1 MLTEDQIMEAL
12 HLVIDP
18 EIGIN
23 IVDLG
28 LIYNLDIQND
38 SIVVTMTLTTPGCPM
53 YSSMAEGVE
62 RAIKHI
68 DPNVS
73 SEVNLVW
80 EPRWTPDMMTDYAKE
95 QLGY

>member
-1 MLTEDQIMEAL
+1 MLTEDKIMEAL

-28 LIYNLDIQND
+28 LIYNLNI
-38 SIVVTMTLTTPGCPM
+38 SEESVVVTMTLTTPGCPM
-53 YSSMAEGVE
+53 HSSMAEGVE
-62 RAIKHI
+62 RAVKHL
-68 DPNVS
+68 DSNVKAG
-73 SEVNLVW
+73 VNLVW
-80 EPRWTPDMMTDYAKE
+80 EPKWTPDMMTDYAKE